1 MKGRLRMAIRCLKD
15 ENDRLRAE
23 NNELSRTCDELHEM
37 YGATCQCGHVMQLVR
52 PGKYQCL
59 ACEEIAELKQSRQN
73 ISYDFESFIKDV
85 IDLSV
90 EKYTQADVD
99 YLQSEIERLK
109 NTIDHKEK
117 LLCDYE
123 GMISN
128 AIEEIENAQLI
139 DNTPKE
145 AAVVRG
151 ELLNIFTGE
160 NEVSDAHTT

>member
-1 MKGRLRMAIRCLKD
+1 MSIRCLKD

-23 NNELSRTCDELHEM
+23 NKELSRTCDELHEM

-73 ISYDFESFIKDV
+73 ISYDRTPDFESFIKDV

-99 YLQSEIERLK
+99 YLQSEIESQKVTSGMLSE
-109 NTIDHKEK
+109 TIDVLFAKITAMRNCQNCK
-117 LLCDYE
+117 F
-123 GMISN
+123 GWST
-128 AIEEIENAQLI
+128 EECILPDGECVGLSEWVWM
-139 DNTPKE
+139 DE
-145 AAVVRG
+145 EVRD
-151 ELLNIFTGE
+151 E
-160 NEVSDAHTT
+160 